1 MKRWLIATVFMAAAF
16 AAAPRIRREALHAM
30 ELSFDKRIQTLSADI
45 PFELLGNTR
54 GVYLEGFGVIFT
66 SEVNLSQSMAITPFS
81 LTIPKEYMVKLRL
94 RKLDRVPVLEK
105 NMREQLVAMASS
117 LDSVPP
123 NEQVV
128 LGVTLFYHNWEDTAG
143 LPLQIVMRAARQQ
156 LLDVQLGRASRASLD
171 SIIKMQEL

>member
-1 MKRWLIATVFMAAAF
+1 MAAAF